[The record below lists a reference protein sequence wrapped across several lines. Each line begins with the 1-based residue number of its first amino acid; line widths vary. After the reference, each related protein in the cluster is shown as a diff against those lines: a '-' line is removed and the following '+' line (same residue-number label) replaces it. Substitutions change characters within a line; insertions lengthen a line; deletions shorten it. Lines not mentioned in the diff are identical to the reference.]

1 MSTTYRITMVGA
13 YIANGAELAKA
24 VFPQL
29 NGEDMECDSASV
41 TVTFDTSI
49 LSAYYQAKAG
59 LSLANNGAQSSGSSS
74 STKKAPTAPAM
85 A

>member
-1 MSTTYRITMVGA
+1 MIGA

-41 TVTFDTSI
+41 LVTFDSPQTPVD
-49 LSAYYQAKAG
+49 LGPLVKVEVFD
-59 LSLANNGAQSSGSSS
+59 
-74 STKKAPTAPAM
+74 PTASRLP
-85 A
+85 

>member
-24 VFPQL
+24 VFPQM

-41 TVTFDTSI
+41 TVTFAEPQTPADLGPLVRVEI
-49 LSAYYQAKAG
+49 FD
-59 LSLANNGAQSSGSSS
+59 
-74 STKKAPTAPAM
+74 PTAPRLP
-85 A
+85 

>member
-41 TVTFDTSI
+41 LVTFDSPQTPVD
-49 LSAYYQAKAG
+49 LGPLVKVEVFD
-59 LSLANNGAQSSGSSS
+59 
-74 STKKAPTAPAM
+74 PTASRLP
-85 A
+85 

>member
-13 YIANGAELAKA
+13 YIANGAVLAKA

-41 TVTFDTSI
+41 TVTFATPQTPADLGPLVRVEI
-49 LSAYYQAKAG
+49 FD
-59 LSLANNGAQSSGSSS
+59 
-74 STKKAPTAPAM
+74 PTAPRLP
-85 A
+85 